1 MNLKLGIVGWP
12 LTKTYS
18 PLIHKV
24 LGEFLGINV
33 EYQKVPI
40 ENLDRQKIQ
49 DVNSKFDGYNI
60 TVPHKNK
67 IIELIEN
74 TDGYLPDHHV
84 KELGICNTIKLV
96 DNNIYA
102 FNTDI
107 EGINKTLE
115 SIYTKINNKNFLIL
129 GSGGSSKTIEYLF
142 KEHNTVQIAS
152 REPNLDSISYNEI
165 NDIAPKIDILIN
177 TTPIGMPPFEEES
190 LNIPFDQFNNLEVF
204 FNLGYN
210 VKENFTSKFSEDVIQ
225 IDGIKMLI
233 TQAVASFNIWADSE
247 IKLED
252 VYHNITERLK
262 NEN

>member
-1 MNLKLGIVGWP
+1 M
-12 LTKTYS
+12 
-18 PLIHKV
+18 
-24 LGEFLGINV
+24 
-33 EYQKVPI
+33 
-40 ENLDRQKIQ
+40 
-49 DVNSKFDGYNI
+49 
-60 TVPHKNK
+60 
-67 IIELIEN
+67 
-74 TDGYLPDHHV
+74 PDHHV

-142 KEHNTVQIAS
+142 EEHNTVQIAS

-177 TTPIGMPPFEEES
+177 TTPIGMPPFEEEG

-210 VKENFTSKFSEDVIQ
+210 VKENFTSKFSEDVIK

>member
-1 MNLKLGIVGWP
+1 MYK
-12 LTKTYS
+12 
-18 PLIHKV
+18 
-24 LGEFLGINV
+24 
-33 EYQKVPI
+33 
-40 ENLDRQKIQ
+40 RQ
-49 DVNSKFDGYNI
+49 
-60 TVPHKNK
+60 
-67 IIELIEN
+67 
-74 TDGYLPDHHV
+74 
-84 KELGICNTIKLV
+84 
-96 DNNIYA
+96 
-102 FNTDI
+102 
-107 EGINKTLE
+107 
-115 SIYTKINNKNFLIL
+115 IL

-142 KEHNTVQIAS
+142 EEHNTVQIAS
-152 REPNLDSISYNEI
+152 REPNLDFISYNEI

-190 LNIPFDQFNNLEVF
+190 LKIPFDQFNNLEVF

-210 VKENFTSKFSEDVIQ
+210 VKENFTSKFSEDVIK

>member
-18 PLIHKV
+18 PLIHKL

-40 ENLDRQKIQ
+40 ENLDRKKIL
-49 DVNSKFDGYNI
+49 DINSKFDGYNI

-74 TDGYLPDHHV
+74 TDGYLPDHYV

-107 EGINKTLE
+107 EGINKTLD

-142 KEHNTVQIAS
+142 EEHNTVQIAS
-152 REPNLDSISYNEI
+152 REPNLESISYNEI

-210 VKENFTSKFSEDVIQ
+210 VKENFTSKFSEDVIK